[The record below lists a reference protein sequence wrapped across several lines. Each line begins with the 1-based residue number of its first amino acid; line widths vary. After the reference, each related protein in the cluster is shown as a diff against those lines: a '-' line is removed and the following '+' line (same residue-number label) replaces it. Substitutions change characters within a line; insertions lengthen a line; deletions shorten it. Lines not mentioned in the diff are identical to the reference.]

1 MLLMG
6 RVNTMWG
13 FKQKPIS
20 LSLSLRRGKCPKI
33 LLSIVAGG
41 RWNQENGEALWGWPC
56 LGNQEEGDAISIL
69 LFSFLCYNALLR
81 DSRRLIKFCKTGLCY
96 DLEDWGTAC
105 GYTLGDCSRQ
115 PGEAG
120 WELEWSRE
128 GGRRGDTWQLRS
140 CKHWSRMIS
149 VMLGEGRR
157 VKDRTSSIRLRSED
171 MFFFGH

>member
-1 MLLMG
+1 MSKDSP
-6 RVNTMWG
+6 VNSGWW
-13 FKQKPIS
+13 KVESRKWRQ
-20 LSLSLRRGKCPKI
+20 
-33 LLSIVAGG
+33 
-41 RWNQENGEALWGWPC
+41 WALWGCILRKPR
-56 LGNQEEGDAISIL
+56 GGDAISIL

-140 CKHWSRMIS
+140 CKCIGPRMIS
-149 VMLGEGRR
+149 VMLGEERR
-157 VKDRTSSIRLRSED
+157 VKDRTSAYDWGQKICSSLGIKWNSDLSRLENLGISELY
-171 MFFFGH
+171 